1 MIKNH
6 DKKKVNP
13 MSVRSKN
20 ALSQSLLKLMME
32 SDFDNISISD
42 ITDHAGLSRQTFYT
56 NFSKKE
62 DIINYLI
69 SGLFAKY
76 RSRIS
81 TEAGLSDTFIIDYF
95 IFWDD
100 NKSFLSLLFRQNMGY
115 LFQEKNRSFFLKEL
129 ADVDKLLDAP
139 EWQIPYIKA
148 SIAGLTYELLWM
160 WIVNDQGLSVN
171 VLTAIAGNILKG
183 RIFSSHP

>member
-1 MIKNH
+1 MIKNM
-6 DKKKVNP
+6 DKKKPNP

-20 ALSQSLLKLMME
+20 ALSQSLLKIMM
-32 SDFDNISISD
+32 SKSFDDISISD

-62 DIINYLI
+62 DIINYLLT
-69 SGLFAKY
+69 GLFDRY
-76 RSRIS
+76 CSRIS
-81 TEAGLSDTFIIDYF
+81 SDGVLSDTFIIDYF

-100 NKSFLSLLFRQNMGY
+100 NKHFLSLLFKQNMGY
-115 LFQEKNRSFFLKEL
+115 LFQEKNRRFFIQEL
-129 ADVDKLLDAP
+129 QNVDKLFEAP
-139 EWQIPYIKA
+139 DWQIPYIKA

-160 WIVNDQGLSVN
+160 WIVDDQGLSVN

-183 RIFSSHP
+183 KIFSA

>member
-1 MIKNH
+1 MIKNF

-13 MSVRSKN
+13 MSLRSKN
-20 ALSQSLLKLMME
+20 ALSQSLLKIMMTKN
-32 SDFDNISISD
+32 FDDISISD

-62 DIINYLI
+62 DIINYLLG
-69 SGLFAKY
+69 GLFNKY
-76 RSRIS
+76 CSRIS
-81 TEAGLSDTFIIDYF
+81 SEDGLSETFIIDYF

-100 NKSFLSLLFRQNMGY
+100 NKHFLSLLFKQNMGY
-115 LFQEKNRSFFLKEL
+115 LFQEKNRRFFIEELKNM
-129 ADVDKLLDAP
+129 DKLFDSP
-139 EWQIPYIKA
+139 QWQTPYIKA

-160 WIVNDQGLSVN
+160 WIVDDRGLSVN

-183 RIFSSHP
+183 KIFSA